1 MYIRLVIVAIVLVVL
16 AGTHW
21 KAYLNG
27 KKAVRAEYQAK
38 ELAAEKA
45 AREREQELVAERKK
59 LEDRYVQDKRKAE
72 AAAAGARAE
81 LGRLRDQLAARG
93 AAPTTPATPI
103 RADAGTIEG
112 QLLGAC
118 ASALVGVAE
127 DADRLAA
134 QVIGLQAYV
143 RGVCQKQ

>member
-1 MYIRLVIVAIVLVVL
+1 MYIRLVIVALVLVVL

-27 KKAVRAEYQAK
+27 RDAVRAQYQAR
-38 ELAAEKA
+38 ELAAHKA
-45 AREREQELVAERKK
+45 AREREQELVAQRQKAEE
-59 LEDRYVQDKRKAE
+59 LYVTEKRKAA
-72 AAAAGARAE
+72 AAAAGARTE
-81 LGRLRDQLAARG
+81 LGRLRDQLAAGRP
-93 AAPTTPATPI
+93 APTDPATPI
-103 RADAGTIEG
+103 RVDGGSPEA

>member
-21 KAYLNG
+21 KAYTNG

-81 LGRLRDQLAARG
+81 LGRLRDQLAARS
-93 AAPTTPATPI
+93 ATTQTPATPI
-103 RADAGTIEG
+103 RVDGGSPEA

>member
-1 MYIRLVIVAIVLVVL
+1 VYVRLVITALVLVVL

-21 KAYLNG
+21 KAYTNG
-27 KKAVRAEYQAK
+27 QKAVRAEYQAK

-45 AREREQELVAERKK
+45 ARAREQELIAERQK

-93 AAPTTPATPI
+93 APTQTPATPI
-103 RADAGTIEG
+103 RADGGSPEA

>member
-1 MYIRLVIVAIVLVVL
+1 MYIRLVITAVVLVVL

-45 AREREQELVAERKK
+45 AREREQELIAERQK
-59 LEDRYVQDKRKAE
+59 LEDRYVQDKRKAD

-93 AAPTTPATPI
+93 AAAATTAAPI
-103 RADAGTIEG
+103 RVDGGSPEA